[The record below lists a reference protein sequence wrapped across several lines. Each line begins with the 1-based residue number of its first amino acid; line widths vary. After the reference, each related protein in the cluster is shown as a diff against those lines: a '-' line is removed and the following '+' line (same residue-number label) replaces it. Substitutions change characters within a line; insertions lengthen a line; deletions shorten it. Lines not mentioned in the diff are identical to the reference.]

1 MELFTLESGSPTRPA
16 IVFLHGGGGGS
27 WMWRD
32 QLAAL
37 SDQFYCLAPDL
48 PEHGQS
54 SAVKPFS
61 ITGSAART
69 AELIRAR
76 VPGGRAHVVGLSEG
90 AQIGVAL
97 LSQAPEVIERAILSS
112 ALLRPM
118 PWLSWMFT
126 PQMAGLSYDWGL
138 TPFKHSEGYIRL
150 NMKYAAGIPEEFY
163 PQFKQAFQNYTRDSF
178 IHGLVENQSFRLPDG
193 LRQVQTPVLAVV
205 GQKEYGAM
213 RQSARDLRDILPN
226 ATGRMVNLG
235 KKASLAQ
242 EHNWNMNA
250 PDLFSRMVR
259 AWVTA
264 QELPAELLPLT

>member
-1 MELFTLESGSPTRPA
+1 MDLFTLESGSPAQPA
-16 IVFLHGGGGGS
+16 IVFLHGGGGGG
-27 WMWRD
+27 WMWQR

-61 ITGSAART
+61 ITGSAAHI

-97 LSQAPEVIERAILSS
+97 LSQAPEVVERAILSS

-138 TPFKHSEGYIRL
+138 APFKNNEGYIRL
-150 NMKYAAGIPEEFY
+150 NMKHAAAVPEEFY
-163 PQFKQAFQNYTRDSF
+163 PHFKQAFQSYTRDSF
-178 IHGLVENQSFRLPDG
+178 IHAMVENQSFRLPAG
-193 LRQVQTPVLAVV
+193 LQQVQAAVLVVV

-213 RQSARDLRDILPN
+213 RQSARDLRAALPN
-226 ATGRMVNLG
+226 ATARMVNLG
-235 KKASLAQ
+235 AKASLAQ

-250 PDLFSRMVR
+250 PDLFNRMLR
-259 AWVTA
+259 AWFTA
-264 QELPAELLPLT
+264 HELPAELLPLN

>member
-1 MELFTLESGSPTRPA
+1 MDLFTLEAGSPTHPT
-16 IVFLHGGGGGS
+16 IVFLHGGGGGG
-27 WMWRD
+27 WMWQRQMD
-32 QLAAL
+32 AL
-37 SDQFYCLAPDL
+37 SDEFHCLAPDL

-61 ITGSAART
+61 ITGSAALI
-69 AELIRAR
+69 AALIRAR

-90 AQIGVAL
+90 AQILVAL
-97 LSQAPEVIERAILSS
+97 LSQAPQVVERAVISS

-138 TPFKHSEGYIRL
+138 APFKNNEGYIRL
-150 NMKYAAGIPEEFY
+150 NMKYAAAVPEAYY
-163 PQFKQAFQNYTRDSF
+163 PQFKQVFQNYTRDAF
-178 IHGLVENQSFRLPDG
+178 IHSMVENQSFRLPAG
-193 LRQVQTPVLAVV
+193 LQQVQVPALVVV

-213 RQSARDLRDILPN
+213 RQSARDLCATLPN
-226 ATGRMVNLG
+226 ATARLVNLG

-250 PDLFSRMVR
+250 PELFSRMLR
-259 AWVTA
+259 AWLSG
-264 QELPAELLPLT
+264 QELPAELLALT